1 MKDKKNMGKSLFTM
15 RMDAETKNKLKD
27 LAANKV
33 FQYNNS
39 AVVKHLICAEHF
51 KTFKTNENN

>member
-1 MKDKKNMGKSLFTM
+1 MKKKNTTGKSLFTM
-15 RMDAETKNKLKD
+15 RMDAETRNKLKD

-39 AVVKHLICAEHF
+39 AVVKHLICAEHL
-51 KTFKTNENN
+51 KTIKTNESN